1 MKHSKQ
7 RRWRRARARY
17 ARPSPAHDVRSLALS
32 LTVLSLS
39 LLATAPV
46 RAQETSADTTRQT
59 STSWSLVADGS
70 AVAWTPPRSLPL
82 DSVAVRALRHLQRGG
97 YYLARV
103 DSALVDKDIGTLY
116 ATRGPR
122 VDVGRL
128 DFVGV
133 TALDEN
139 RARVDFT
146 MRPGTV
152 FDAAQLE
159 RDLDGLLTAY
169 ERAGYPLAQARVETT
184 IVTDSA
190 GVPSLAVTVRVDEG
204 RTLRLA
210 AVEAVPQD
218 TAVARARTSGR
229 FAARIADLRPG
240 APLQSYDPAAI
251 RERLEATDLYEA
263 VGAPYLVLAD
273 PASPNAATLR
283 IPVEERPPGT
293 FDLILGYLPPTVPGE
308 SGQFVGNGLLQL
320 VNVFGGGRLFSLRL
334 VRNPGL
340 VSSVDVRAADPF
352 VAGLPLRIEA
362 SFEGRGQDS
371 TFARQRYGLEIGYQ
385 FAPGLSVF
393 GAFTRENTDP
403 GPAGRRLGLDGLP
416 LVPAAD
422 ATFAGIGLRYRRI
435 DRAVNPRRGLVVE
448 AIIEQGRK
456 TRRFPGA
463 SDSVAQAFATSL
475 PQQRLVAD
483 ARVFVPTFARQVFV
497 TGGDIAVLLS
507 DVYDTAELF
516 RYGGARSLRGY
527 DEERFFGNV
536 VARAVFEYR
545 YQLDRTSFAFVFT
558 DVGYVAT
565 PEIVGRPAMTNPD
578 DPTRIEAQ
586 RGIEPGFGFGI
597 QQRTPLGLLTF
608 SYALNPEDGAT
619 QGKVHAGLVV
629 GL

>member
-1 MKHSKQ
+1 MAAPVPTTRAQTPDSTRQ
-7 RRWRRARARY
+7 ARA
-17 ARPSPAHDVRSLALS
+17 DW
-32 LTVLSLS
+32 T
-39 LLATAPV
+39 
-46 RAQETSADTTRQT
+46 
-59 STSWSLVADGS
+59 LVADGNP
-70 AVAWTPPRSLPL
+70 VPWTPPRARTLSL
-82 DSVAVRALRHLQRGG
+82 DSLAARALRYLQRDG
-97 YYLARV
+97 YYLARI
-103 DSALVDKDIGTLY
+103 DSALVDEGEGVLY
-116 ATRGPR
+116 ASRGPQ
-122 VDVGRL
+122 VEVGRL
-128 DFVGV
+128 DLDGL
-133 TALDEN
+133 TALDVAQV
-139 RARVDFT
+139 RADFT
-146 MRPGTV
+146 TRSGQV
-152 FDAAQLE
+152 FDAARLE
-159 RDLDGLLTAY
+159 RDLDGLLAAY

-184 IVTDSA
+184 LDADST
-190 GVPSLAVTVRVDEG
+190 GQLALRVAVQVDEG

-210 AVEAVPQD
+210 AVEAVSRD
-218 TAVARARTSGR
+218 TSAARARTSGR
-229 FAARIADLRPG
+229 FAARIADLRTD
-240 APLQSYDPAAI
+240 APLVAYDPAAI

-263 VGAPYLVLAD
+263 VGTPYLVLAD
-273 PASPNAATLR
+273 PSAPDAATLR

-293 FDLILGYLPPTVPGE
+293 FDLILGYLPPTRPGT
-308 SGQFVGNGLLQL
+308 SGQVVGNGLLQL

-340 VSSVDVRAADPF
+340 VSSVDLRAADPF

-371 TFARQRYGLEIGYQ
+371 TFAQQRYGLEVGYQ
-385 FAPGLSVF
+385 LAPGLSVF

-403 GPAGRRLGLDGLP
+403 GPAGRRLGSDGLP

-463 SDSVAQAFATSL
+463 ADSVAQAFATSL

-497 TGGDIAVLLS
+497 TGGDVAVLLS

-527 DEERFFGNV
+527 DEERFLGNV

-545 YQLDRTSFAFVFT
+545 YQLDRTSFAFVFA

-565 PEIVGRPAMTNPD
+565 PEIVGRPTVT
-578 DPTRIEAQ
+578 DPTTEARIEAQ
-586 RGIEPGFGFGI
+586 RGIEPGFGFGL